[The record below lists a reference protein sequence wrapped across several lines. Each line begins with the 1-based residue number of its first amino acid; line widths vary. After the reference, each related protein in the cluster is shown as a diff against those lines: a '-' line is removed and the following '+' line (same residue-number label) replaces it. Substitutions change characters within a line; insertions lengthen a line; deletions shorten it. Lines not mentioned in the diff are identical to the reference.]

1 MPTLLRVLT
10 VVAVVAAVVVRQ
22 GRGSPLR
29 LRRVLSAP
37 VALVGMGLFTGVG
50 LGGLAAVRALGPADA
65 ALLLVGAA
73 AVAAV
78 GVGQGR
84 TLRLETRGGVLWTR
98 MPPAGLGWWLL
109 LAGLR
114 GAMSLVGP
122 GLGAP
127 VAASSAMVM
136 LLLGVNRLG
145 QAMALVP
152 RARAT
157 GVPAA
162 DAVATAEGRGAPV
175 RTGWSGSGHPPV
187 DGRSAAASP
196 DPGRGR
202 ERRRLGREAGTGPD
216 RRAGR
221 GSGRRTS
228 SGVRRERRRGGAR

>member
-1 MPTLLRVLT
+1 MLT